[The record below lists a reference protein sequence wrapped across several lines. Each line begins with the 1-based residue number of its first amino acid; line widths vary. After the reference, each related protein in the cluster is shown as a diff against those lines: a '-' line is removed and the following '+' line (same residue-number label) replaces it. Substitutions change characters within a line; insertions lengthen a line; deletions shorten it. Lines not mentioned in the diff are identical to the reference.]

1 MQNILIIEDNKKLN
15 NGIRLALTGEKMNF
29 FQTYNLAD
37 GMQVIHREHI
47 DLILLDVNLP
57 DGNGIDFLRSYE
69 KVVIYQ

>member
-37 GMQVIHREHI
+37 GMQVIYREHI
-47 DLILLDVNLP
+47 LI
-57 DGNGIDFLRSYE
+57 
-69 KVVIYQ
+69 